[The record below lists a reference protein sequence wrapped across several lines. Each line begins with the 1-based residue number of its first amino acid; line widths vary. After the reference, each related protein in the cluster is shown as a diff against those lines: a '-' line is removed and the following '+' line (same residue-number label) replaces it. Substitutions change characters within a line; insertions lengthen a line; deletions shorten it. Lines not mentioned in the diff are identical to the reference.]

1 MESSSVQNTL
11 RPSFEQSSIT
21 AILFDFGGTLD
32 ADGVA
37 WKERFYRLY
46 RAEGLDVSSDRF
58 AQAFY
63 RADDALVGRIPTTLS
78 LNDTVQCLTQNV
90 AQELEVHDKAMIQRI
105 AHRFMAN
112 TQEHLTANMGLL
124 QDLTR
129 RYRLGIV
136 SNFYGNLTSV
146 CHEAGLRPLFH
157 TIIDSEVVRHLKP
170 SPEIFHAALKDVR
183 AEPWQ
188 TVFVGDSLQRDMVG
202 ARAVGMAHVWL
213 TPQPTP
219 AGGACCP
226 NDPVAHRLEEVRA
239 LFV

>member
-11 RPSFEQSSIT
+11 RPAFERSSIT

-37 WKERFYRLY
+37 WRERFYRLY
-46 RAEGLDVSSDRF
+46 RAEGLDISSDRF

-63 RADDALVGRIPTTLS
+63 RADDALVGRISTTLS
-78 LNDTVQCLTQNV
+78 LNDTVHRLTQNV
-90 AQELEVHDKAMIQRI
+90 AQELEVHDKAMIQRV

-112 TQEHLTANMGLL
+112 TQEHLTANMWLL

-136 SNFYGNLTSV
+136 SNFYGNLNCV
-146 CHEAGLRPLFH
+146 CREAGLGPLFH
-157 TIIDSEVVRHLKP
+157 TIIDSEVVGHLKP
-170 SPEIFHAALKDVR
+170 SPEIFHAALRDLR
-183 AEPWQ
+183 AEPCQ

-202 ARAVGMAHVWL
+202 ARDVGMAHVLL
-213 TPQPTP
+213 TPQPTS

>member
-11 RPSFEQSSIT
+11 RPAFERSSIT

-46 RAEGLDVSSDRF
+46 RAEGLDISSDRF

-78 LNDTVQCLTQNV
+78 LNDTVYRLTQNV
-90 AQELEVHDKAMIQRI
+90 AQELEVHDKAMIQRV

-112 TQEHLTANMGLL
+112 TQEHLTANMWLL

-146 CHEAGLRPLFH
+146 CREAGLGPLFH
-157 TIIDSEVVRHLKP
+157 TIIDSEVVGHLKP
-170 SPEIFHAALKDVR
+170 SPEIFHVALRDLH

-213 TPQPTP
+213 TQQPTP